1 MANSLMLIRNIQLF
15 KTGEHNGEKF
25 TMNDLRQI
33 VDAFDKVGYSVPVK
47 FGHVEEPGLP
57 AFGWITRIWI
67 DGKFLMGD
75 MEVQPFVYDQIKST
89 LYDSLSIEMF
99 YDITRDGVTYPKALK
114 AVALLGAETPGCA
127 GIAPL
132 REATFADGSFKKVV
146 VFTEEL
152 NIMSNPDKEAQ
163 FAELQSTIALM
174 KSNIDRMQSELK
186 AKDEEIKRRDEAL
199 LTFEESSK
207 QTIIKSAV
215 DKLKLT
221 QFSSIMTALAGAVFS
236 DKKKLKLMIDGS
248 NTPTEVTPFQMVEQ
262 CIEMLNKVAASM
274 TGEMTQSQDHNS
286 ERNMSAE
293 KDPGERLRVETAKY
307 MSANKMENN
316 LNNIRIA
323 QKAVFAANPDLKKAY
338 AARAALN

>member
-1 MANSLMLIRNIQLF
+1 MATSLMLIRNIQLF

-132 REATFADGSFKKVV
+132 REATFAEGSFKKVV
-146 VFTEEL
+146 VFKEEL
-152 NIMSNPDKEAQ
+152 NIMDKEKEAQ
-163 FAELQSTIALM
+163 FAELQSKVALM
-174 KSNIDRMQSELK
+174 QASIASMQSELRN
-186 AKDEEIKRRDEAL
+186 KDDEIKKRDEAL
-199 LTFEESSK
+199 LTFEEGSK
-207 QTIIKSAV
+207 QALIKSAV

-221 QFSSIMTALAGAVFS
+221 QFAPIMTALAGSVFS
-236 DKKKLKLMIDGS
+236 DKKKLKFMAEGAS
-248 NTPTEVTPFQMVEQ
+248 APTEMTPFQMVEQ
-262 CIEMLNKVAASM
+262 CIEMLNKVASSM
-274 TGEMTQSQDHNS
+274 TGEMTQNQDHNS
-286 ERNMSAE
+286 QRNMSAE
-293 KDPGERLRVETAKY
+293 KDPGALVRIETAKY
-307 MSANKMENN
+307 MSTHKMEMTLANMR
-316 LNNIRIA
+316 LA
-323 QKAVFAANPDLKKAY
+323 QKAVFAANPELKKAY
-338 AARAALN
+338 AARAVLN